1 MEALFTA
8 DFILNGN
15 NKSYQVFF
23 ENDEYVFHS
32 SEDAS
37 KTFSLKREDDI
48 WKPSGINDA
57 IATEQ
62 AIHAL
67 EQYLLSQH

>member
-8 DFILNGN
+8 DIIQKGN
-15 NKSYQVFF
+15 YKSYNVRF
-23 ENDEYVFHS
+23 ENGEYVFHS
-32 SEDAS
+32 SENEAVV
-37 KTFSLKREDDI
+37 FSLLRENDE
-48 WKPSGINDA
+48 WKITGLLDA